1 METHQA
7 IASSNRI
14 AVRCTGPRIE
24 LYANDK
30 LLVEAK
36 KETSAGEGRL
46 ALVVTG
52 ARNLCQRCDQ

>member
-1 METHQA
+1 MET
-7 IASSNRI
+7 ASSVRSNRI

-30 LLVEAK
+30 LLVAAK
-36 KETSAGEGRL
+36 KETFAGEGRL

-52 ARNLCQRCDQ
+52 VTQSLPTL